1 MKKMGMLMMKIVF
14 FLSVLIF
21 FSSIYDIFS
30 FLSSSS
36 VFLSQ
41 SQIPAPSRLLS
52 LGLDVLGAAVLPTQG
67 VTSKAIAVRGE
78 IRASQKEFGNKN
90 YK

>member
-1 MKKMGMLMMKIVF
+1 MKIVF

-21 FSSIYDIFS
+21 FSSMYDIFS

-52 LGLDVLGAAVLPTQG
+52 LGLEDVLRAAVLPTQG